1 VKILLVEDDI
11 DLNETIKEFLEDK
24 YKIISVF
31 DGEEAINKVYE
42 EDIDLI
48 ILDVKL
54 PNKNGFE
61 VAKEIRKIK
70 DTPIIFLTS
79 LNTQKDIEKGF
90 LSGGD
95 DYIIKPFS
103 LKELLLRIQAILRR
117 VYKNEII
124 KIDENISFDI
134 NNLILIKNGK
144 KIHLKPKIAKLLKL
158 FLKKRGQ
165 VVSKDEIINEIYSFD
180 ETPNLNSIKTFINNL
195 RNLIGK
201 DKIETIKNIGYR
213 FVG

>member
-1 VKILLVEDDI
+1 MKILLVEDDI

>member
-124 KIDENISFDI
+124 KIDENISFDV
-134 NNLILIKNGK
+134 NNLILIKNGE
-144 KIHLKPKIAKLLKL
+144 KIHLKPKITKLLKL
-158 FLKKRGQ
+158 LLKKRGQ

-195 RNLIGK
+195 RNVIGK